1 MKANA
6 LGIRGTAAL
15 FLALASAPGCA
26 SQIGSSGVA
35 PSQYAAMSCVDLEN
49 AIGENAKSISAT
61 AINRGKVS
69 QWNLPLWAPG
79 GARAVAKVQER
90 QTAKIERLQSEQVAM
105 VAVRNRRCS

>member
-1 MKANA
+1 
-6 LGIRGTAAL
+6 
-15 FLALASAPGCA
+15 
-26 SQIGSSGVA
+26 
-35 PSQYAAMSCVDLEN
+35 MSCVDLEN